1 MDVDGTLTD
10 GKIYMGNDGEIMKA
24 FNIKDGCGIH
34 DIAIPHGITPVI
46 ITGRLSKIVENRCKE
61 LGITELH
68 QRIINKSVK
77 LKEIV
82 EDISEVAYI
91 GDDLN
96 DLEVM
101 KLVKKAGG
109 VVGCPLDA
117 VDEVK
122 QLASFVAPHNG
133 GDGAVR
139 DFVEWLVKKDN
150 KNSLIRE

>member
-1 MDVDGTLTD
+1 M
-10 GKIYMGNDGEIMKA
+10 
-24 FNIKDGCGIH
+24 
-34 DIAIPHGITPVI
+34 
-46 ITGRLSKIVENRCKE
+46 
-61 LGITELH
+61 
-68 QRIINKSVK
+68 K

-150 KNSLIRE
+150 KNSLIRK